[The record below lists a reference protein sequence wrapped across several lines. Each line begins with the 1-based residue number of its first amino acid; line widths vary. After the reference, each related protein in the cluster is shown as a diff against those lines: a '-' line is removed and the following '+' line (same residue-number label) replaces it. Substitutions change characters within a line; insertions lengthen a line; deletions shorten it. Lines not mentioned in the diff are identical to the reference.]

1 MDLGNASDSIK
12 RTDAHLTVSGLPQ
25 AEGLTGVK
33 TAVQLGIS
41 RAVWQAER

>member
-12 RTDAHLTVSGLPQ
+12 RTDARLTASGLPQ

-33 TAVQLGIS
+33 TAVRLGIS
-41 RAVWQAER
+41 RVVCQAER